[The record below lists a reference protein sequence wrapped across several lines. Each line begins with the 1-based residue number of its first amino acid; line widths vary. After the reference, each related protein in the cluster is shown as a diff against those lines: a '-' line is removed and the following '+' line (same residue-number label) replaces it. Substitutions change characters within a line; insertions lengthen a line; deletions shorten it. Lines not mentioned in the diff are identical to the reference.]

1 METNLSPAPVPQH
14 WVQRFFII
22 WSGQAFSLVGSALVQ
37 FALIWYLTRSTGSA
51 TILATATLVAL
62 LPQIF
67 LAPFAG
73 ALVDRLSRRWVMV
86 IADSGIA
93 LFTLVLMFLFAT
105 GRIQVW
111 HIYVVMFM
119 RSLGGAF
126 HQPAMTA
133 STSLM
138 VPKKHLTRVA
148 GLNQS
153 LQGVISII
161 SPPLGAVLIGLLAT
175 QWVLS
180 IDVITAAMAVIPLFF
195 IPVPQPPRQ
204 VAQASGIQKKTSYW
218 QDLRAG
224 FSYVVHWPGLLGLL
238 ILATMINFLLSPTGS
253 LMPLLVTKVFNK
265 GAIELGGLE
274 SVLGIGVIIAGLV
287 LSAWG
292 GFKKRIIT
300 SILGIIGLGIG
311 VVGMGFAPSN
321 AFYLVLVAS
330 FVLGF
335 FNVMANGPLSAIF
348 QSTID
353 PDMQG
358 RVFGLIGA
366 FATAMSP
373 LSLLVAGPVADW
385 LGVRSWYIFG
395 GITCILM
402 AMVALMIKPIMNI
415 ENNRRTPSLGIENI
429 GTVIETEKRG

>member
-1 METNLSPAPVPQH
+1 MENAPNTTPLPKN
-14 WVQRFFII
+14 WAQRFFII
-22 WSGQAFSLVGSALVQ
+22 WTGQAFSLVGSALVQ
-37 FALIWYLTRSTGSA
+37 FALVWYLTRTTGSA

-73 ALVDRLSRRWVMV
+73 ALVDRFSRRWVMI
-86 IADSGIA
+86 IADSSIA
-93 LFTLVLMFLFAT
+93 LFTIGLMILFAT
-105 GRIQVW
+105 GLIQVW

-126 HQPAMTA
+126 HSPAMTA

-138 VPKKHLTRVA
+138 VPQKHLTRVA

-161 SPPLGAVLIGLLAT
+161 APPLGAVLISLLVT
-175 QWVLS
+175 EWVLS

-195 IPVPQPPRQ
+195 IPIPQAPRQ
-204 VAQASGIQKKTSYW
+204 IAQANGTQKKTTYW

-224 FSYVVHWPGLLGLL
+224 FSYVIHWPGLLGLL
-238 ILATMINFLLSPTGS
+238 ILVTMLNFLFSPTGA
-253 LMPLLVTKVFNK
+253 LMPLLVIKVFNK
-265 GAIELGGLE
+265 GAIELGGIE

-287 LSAWG
+287 LGAWG
-292 GFKKRIIT
+292 GFKKRIVT
-300 SILGIIGLGIG
+300 SLLG
-311 VVGMGFAPSN
+311 VVGMGVGVVVMGIAPAN
-321 AFYLVLVAS
+321 AFYLVLVAA
-330 FVLGF
+330 FFMGF
-335 FNVMANGPLSAIF
+335 TNVFANGPLHAIF
-348 QSTID
+348 QIAID

-358 RVFGLIGA
+358 RVFALIGA

-373 LSLLVAGPVADW
+373 LSLLIAGPVSDL

-402 AMVALMIKPIMNI
+402 AVVGLLIKPIMNI
-415 ENNRRTPSLGIENI
+415 ESNRKVQVNTLSAPSNE
-429 GTVIETEKRG
+429 

>member
-1 METNLSPAPVPQH
+1 MENTPNTTPLPKNWA
-14 WVQRFFII
+14 QRFFII
-22 WSGQAFSLVGSALVQ
+22 WTGQAFSLVGSALVQ
-37 FALIWYLTRSTGSA
+37 FALVWYLTRTTGSG

-73 ALVDRLSRRWVMV
+73 ALVDRFSRRWVMI
-86 IADSGIA
+86 IADSSIA
-93 LFTLVLMFLFAT
+93 LFTIGLMILFAI
-105 GRIQVW
+105 GLIQVW

-126 HQPAMTA
+126 HSPAMTA

-138 VPKKHLTRVA
+138 VPQKHLTRVA

-161 SPPLGAVLIGLLAT
+161 APPLGAVLISLLAT
-175 QWVLS
+175 EWVLS

-195 IPVPQPPRQ
+195 IPIPQAPRQ
-204 VAQASGIQKKTSYW
+204 IAQANGTQAKTTYW

-224 FSYVVHWPGLLGLL
+224 FSYVIHWPGLLGLL
-238 ILATMINFLLSPTGS
+238 ILATMLNFLFSPTGA
-253 LMPLLVTKVFNK
+253 LMPLLVIKVFNK
-265 GAIELGGLE
+265 GAIELGGIE
-274 SVLGIGVIIAGLV
+274 SVLGIGVIVAGLV
-287 LSAWG
+287 LGAWG
-292 GFKKRIIT
+292 GFKKRIVT
-300 SILGIIGLGIG
+300 SLLG
-311 VVGMGFAPSN
+311 VVGMGVGVVVMGIAPAN
-321 AFYLVLVAS
+321 AFYLVLVAA
-330 FVLGF
+330 FFMGF
-335 FNVMANGPLSAIF
+335 TNVFANGPLHAIF
-348 QSTID
+348 QAAID

-358 RVFGLIGA
+358 RVFALIGA

-373 LSLLVAGPVADW
+373 LSLLVAGPVSDL

-402 AMVALMIKPIMNI
+402 AVAGLLIKPIMNI
-415 ENNRRTPSLGIENI
+415 ESNRKVQADALSAPSSE
-429 GTVIETEKRG
+429 

>member
-1 METNLSPAPVPQH
+1 MENTSNTTPLPKNWA
-14 WVQRFFII
+14 QRFFII
-22 WSGQAFSLVGSALVQ
+22 WTGQAFSLVGSALVQ
-37 FALIWYLTRSTGSA
+37 FALVWYLTRTTGSG

-73 ALVDRLSRRWVMV
+73 ALVDRFSRRWVMV
-86 IADSGIA
+86 IADSSIA
-93 LFTLVLMFLFAT
+93 LFTIGLMILFAT
-105 GRIQVW
+105 GLIQVW

-126 HQPAMTA
+126 HSPAMTA

-138 VPKKHLTRVA
+138 VPQKHLTRVA

-161 SPPLGAVLIGLLAT
+161 APPLGAVLISLLVT
-175 QWVLS
+175 EWVLS

-195 IPVPQPPRQ
+195 IPIPQAPRQ
-204 VAQASGIQKKTSYW
+204 IAQANGTQRKTTYW

-224 FSYVVHWPGLLGLL
+224 FSYVIHWPGLLGLL
-238 ILATMINFLLSPTGS
+238 ILATMLNFLFSPTGA
-253 LMPLLVTKVFNK
+253 LMPLLVIKVFNK
-265 GAIELGGLE
+265 GAIELGGIE

-287 LSAWG
+287 LGAWG
-292 GFKKRIIT
+292 GFKKRIVT
-300 SILGIIGLGIG
+300 SLLG
-311 VVGMGFAPSN
+311 VVGMGVGVVIMGIAPAN
-321 AFYLVLVAS
+321 AFYLVLVAA
-330 FVLGF
+330 FFMGF
-335 FNVMANGPLSAIF
+335 TNVFANGPLHAIF
-348 QSTID
+348 QIAID

-358 RVFGLIGA
+358 RVFALIGA

-373 LSLLVAGPVADW
+373 LSLLIAGPVSDL
-385 LGVRSWYIFG
+385 LGVRSWYIFS

-402 AMVALMIKPIMNI
+402 AMVGLLIKPIMNI
-415 ENNRRTPSLGIENI
+415 ESNRKVQVNTLSAPSNE
-429 GTVIETEKRG
+429 